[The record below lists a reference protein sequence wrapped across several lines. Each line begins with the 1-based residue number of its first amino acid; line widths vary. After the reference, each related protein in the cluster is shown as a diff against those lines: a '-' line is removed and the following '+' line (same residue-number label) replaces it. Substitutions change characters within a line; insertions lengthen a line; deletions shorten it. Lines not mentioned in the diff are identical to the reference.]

1 MALIFEW
8 DRHKARTNLL
18 KHRVSFREAASVFS
32 DPYSI
37 TIVDTVHS
45 SYEERRILIGATAAF
60 ASWSSSIWN
69 EAIESASSA
78 PARRHEQNRSIMRD
92 MNDDTADPMLDEY
105 DFSGG
110 VRGRYAGRFSADSTL
125 VVLDSDVAA
134 AFPDAESV
142 NEALREFLHQG
153 TTSKRKE

>member
-1 MALIFEW
+1 
-8 DRHKARTNLL
+8 
-18 KHRVSFREAASVFS
+18 
-32 DPYSI
+32 
-37 TIVDTVHS
+37 
-45 SYEERRILIGATAAF
+45 
-60 ASWSSSIWN
+60 
-69 EAIESASSA
+69 
-78 PARRHEQNRSIMRD
+78 MRD

-125 VVLDSDVAA
+125 VVLDPDVAA